1 MTATSFLLILLSA
14 IAHAGWNFLLKRA
27 NDHEAFVWWMQL
39 GISVIFCPLAI
50 ALCILT
56 PIKYP
61 EGWIFVLGT
70 SVLHAFYFV
79 LLGRGYAHGDL
90 STVYPVARGTG
101 PALVPILGVFILG
114 EAISSQAII
123 GIVAVVVGIFVVYW
137 SGNLTKIL
145 KNPLM
150 FLSEKSTMYALAT
163 GIFICL
169 YSVWDKKGVDYVSP
183 FLYMYLMALGSGIFI
198 TPYILKARSMGALID
213 EWRLNYR
220 AIVIVSVLTF
230 IAYGLVLSALTLSK
244 LSYVWPARE
253 MGIVIAVLLGALVL
267 KEPFGRP
274 RLLGS
279 LLVVIG
285 VALVALAP

>member
-114 EAISSQAII
+114 
-123 GIVAVVVGIFVVYW
+123 
-137 SGNLTKIL
+137 
-145 KNPLM
+145 
-150 FLSEKSTMYALAT
+150 
-163 GIFICL
+163 
-169 YSVWDKKGVDYVSP
+169 D
-183 FLYMYLMALGSGIFI
+183 
-198 TPYILKARSMGALID
+198 
-213 EWRLNYR
+213 
-220 AIVIVSVLTF
+220 
-230 IAYGLVLSALTLSK
+230 
-244 LSYVWPARE
+244 RE
-253 MGIVIAVLLGALVL
+253 
-267 KEPFGRP
+267 
-274 RLLGS
+274 
-279 LLVVIG
+279 
-285 VALVALAP
+285 